1 MREIARIRNE
11 HSVEI
16 MKLRKNLE
24 QKLKSEGINGK
35 LGGKEVGDSSGKALK
50 SKENFKAFKGSEK
63 FAENEIERQ
72 RRALYEENE
81 VLKQRVRAL
90 ETIVNS
96 GSTERSKFMEGASWI
111 AKKAHVEA
119 EKHIQRL
126 QNLVGEFE

>member
-35 LGGKEVGDSSGKALK
+35 LGGKDTTDTGKALK

-96 GSTERSKFMEGASWI
+96 GTTERSKFMEGASWI

-119 EKHIQRL
+119 EKHI
-126 QNLVGEFE
+126 